1 MKISTKR
8 NLDHL
13 AYDENLYDF
22 MRFLIP
28 FQLTSQNKSINKHLL
43 REDGLE
49 KNSFLNVHFNDT
61 VGKNELVFDLL
72 LSTILPKEWSKLS

>member
-1 MKISTKR
+1 
-8 NLDHL
+8 
-13 AYDENLYDF
+13 
-22 MRFLIP
+22 MRFLVP

-61 VGKNELVFDLL
+61 VGKNELIFDLL
-72 LSTILPKEWSKLS
+72 LSTILPKEWSLLS